1 MSATIAA
8 PQKQLVQRLLKRGRF
23 NNASEIIRH
32 GLELVRMEMERE
44 ELSPYPDSA
53 LAEAYRQSSRQDQE
67 TDATLGRASA
77 RPAPGELN

>member
-8 PQKQLVQRLLKRGRF
+8 PQKELVQRLLKSGRW

-32 GLELVRMEMERE
+32 GLELVRREVERE

-53 LAEAYRQSSRQDQE
+53 LAEAYRQSKREDRELDSK
-67 TDATLGRASA
+67 LGRASA
-77 RPAPGELN
+77 RPSAGDLD